1 MDIYDNHSI
10 VPWIVW
16 LTARA
21 EGATNM
27 VEMTLVSIA
36 DENAVLL

>member
-1 MDIYDNHSI
+1 MDLYDNHSI
-10 VPWIVW
+10 VPCIVR

-27 VEMTLVSIA
+27 VEMPLVSLA
-36 DENAVLL
+36 DENAVL